1 MTSCGRIDVSNGK
14 ACEEIE
20 ELTSDA
26 IDHDMVSYLMTGS
39 HDVLWRA
46 IPHFLSQPGDCTMKV
61 DDVPFDE
68 KADHM
73 KESMRFNQTRC
84 RQTGVQFEKLPS
96 DPWKMERN
104 AL

>member
-1 MTSCGRIDVSNGK
+1 
-14 ACEEIE
+14 
-20 ELTSDA
+20 
-26 IDHDMVSYLMTGS
+26 
-39 HDVLWRA
+39 
-46 IPHFLSQPGDCTMKV
+46 MKV

-73 KESMRFNQTRC
+73 KESMRFTPTRC

-96 DPWKMERN
+96 DAWKMERN